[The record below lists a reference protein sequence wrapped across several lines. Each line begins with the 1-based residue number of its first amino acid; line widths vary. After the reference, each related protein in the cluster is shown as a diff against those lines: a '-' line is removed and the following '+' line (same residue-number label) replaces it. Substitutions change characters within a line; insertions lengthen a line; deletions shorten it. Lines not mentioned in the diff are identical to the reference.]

1 MSVVAIIG
9 EGKLADCAGAHLSA
23 CCELIRQSGFEAG
36 VPHEADLA
44 LVLAD
49 DWRPDDFEQ
58 AERLL
63 RQAGKPW
70 LGAFVS
76 FREGVIGPLVRPGK
90 PGCSQCASA
99 RRLAG
104 GYDFGGDPEPLM
116 SLFAQGVVP
125 RDPSVSEQGIVQMS
139 YIVAREARRV
149 LEGGPARTGNGIYRM
164 DLATL
169 ETTLHKFLPNP
180 RCPHCGGIP
189 DDSPEAARIALKP
202 SMKVDTRSHRARALT
217 GAFADTLAER
227 YIDER
232 TGILRSRQ
240 YDLITPFAMTSV
252 AQPSANGAELTAGRG
267 HSYAQCGHTA
277 MLEGLERY
285 CSTMA
290 QGKRTVVEGSYRMF
304 ADRALDPR
312 TVGLYG
318 AEMYGSED
326 FEFEPYDVDLEL
338 NWVWGYS
345 FARES
350 PILVPEQLAYYS
362 ASGGGRFVT
371 ENSNGCALGG
381 SLEEAILYGMLEAA
395 ERDAFLMAWYA
406 RLPLPRLDPE
416 SAGDPELSQIVSRL
430 REIAGYEALL
440 FNSTM
445 ENNIPTVLAILKN
458 AKPTGAN
465 LICAASSHLDPVRA
479 AKNALL
485 EASGHIHFLSERLE
499 LDRDEI
505 ALMLDDPSAVSLME
519 DHALLYSHPMAE
531 HRLSFLLESSA
542 PPRTFGESF
551 EARER
556 SADLTDDLIG
566 LIAGFRDLGLD
577 VIVVEQTAPEVAE
590 DGLHVVKTL
599 IPGLLPMTFGH
610 RLRRWEGLERL
621 YRIPMALG
629 YAKQPL
635 TAEHINPHPH
645 PFF

>member
-9 EGKLADCAGAHLSA
+9 EGRLADSAAEHLSA

-49 DWRPDDFEQ
+49 DWRPDDFEE

-63 RQAGKPW
+63 RQAGKTW

-76 FREGVIGPLVRPGK
+76 YREGVIGPLVRPGT
-90 PGCSQCASA
+90 PGCSQCANA

-116 SLFAQGVVP
+116 NLFAHGVVP
-125 RDPSVSEQGIVQMS
+125 RDPSISDQGIVQMS
-139 YIVAREARRV
+139 FVVASEARRV
-149 LEGGPARTGNGIYRM
+149 LEESPVRTGNGLYRL

-169 ETTLHKFLPNP
+169 ESSLHRFVPNP
-180 RCPHCGGIP
+180 RCSYCGGIP

-202 SMKVDTRSHRARALT
+202 SLKVDARSYRAKALSE
-217 GAFADTLAER
+217 AFAYALAER
-227 YIDER
+227 YNDER

-240 YDLITPFAMTSV
+240 YDLLTPFAMTSV

-290 QGKRTVVEGSYRMF
+290 RGKRTVVEGSYRKF

-318 AEMYGSED
+318 SEMYGSED
-326 FEFEPYDVDLEL
+326 FEFEPYDEDLEM

-362 ASGGGRFVT
+362 AGSGGRFVT

-395 ERDAFLMAWYA
+395 ERDAFLMTWYA
-406 RLPLPRLDPE
+406 RLPLPRLDPA
-416 SAGDPELSQIVSRL
+416 SAGDPELSHMVSRL
-430 REIAGYEALL
+430 REIAGYEAFL

-445 ENNIPTVLAILKN
+445 ENHIPTVLAILKN
-458 AKPTGAN
+458 SKATGAN
-465 LICAASSHLDPVRA
+465 LVCAASAHLDPVRA

-485 EASGHIHFLSERLE
+485 EAAGHIHFLSERLE
-499 LDRDEI
+499 QDRDEI
-505 ALMLDDPSAVSLME
+505 SLMLDDPSIVSRME
-519 DHALLYSHPMAE
+519 DHALLYSHPKAE
-531 HRLSFLLESSA
+531 SRLSFLLASSS
-542 PPRTFGESF
+542 PVRTFEESF
-551 EARER
+551 EAREVH
-556 SADLTDDLIG
+556 ADLTDDLIG
-566 LIAGFRDLGLD
+566 LIAGFRELGLD
-577 VIVVEQTAPEVAE
+577 VIVVDQTAPEVAE

-621 YRIPMALG
+621 SRIPMALG
-629 YAKQPL
+629 YAKRPL
-635 TAEHINPHPH
+635 TAERINPYPH